1 MSFEKWRYMTLEDVN
16 MMKACSTRQDL
27 IKYLDGERKFY
38 GYIIV
43 VRNFLKELKEL
54 QDIPYQAIRNK
65 FLPRIEERV
74 RKYLAQRR
82 RYVHNYY
89 QRGGAIDVGTVSI
102 DLDKDEKTDN

>member
-43 VRNFLKELKEL
+43 VRNFLKELREYKE
-54 QDIPYQAIRNK
+54 IPFQAIRNK

-74 RKYLAQRR
+74 QKYLAQRR
-82 RYVHNYY
+82 KYVHNYY
-89 QRGGAIDVGTVSI
+89 ERGGALNDRTRN
-102 DLDKDEKTDN
+102 LN

>member
-1 MSFEKWRYMTLEDVN
+1 MSFEKWRYMSLEDVN

-27 IKYLDGERKFY
+27 INYLDGERKFY

-43 VRNFLKELKEL
+43 VRRFLKELREL

-82 RYVHNYY
+82 KYVHNYY
-89 QRGGAIDVGTVSI
+89 ERGGAINDGTRN
-102 DLDKDEKTDN
+102 LN